1 MKKLITAVALVATI
15 GFFGIQQASAQRG
28 MGAGMGN
35 PDCWRANQQNV
46 QVLDEES
53 QKARTAF
60 FDATTELRKDM
71 FMKRAEMRA
80 IMHGDNPDEKKAAAL
95 AGEMFELR
103 TQIQAKADEA
113 GWKGGMGGGAGT
125 WTSTGWTPLK
135 ASLARAAR
143 RGNRPAPTP
152 GRAANRSGRG
162 GGSCPVPSHQ
172 NDQPR
177 STSAFQ

>member
-1 MKKLITAVALVATI
+1 MKKLIATVALVATI

-28 MGAGMGN
+28 MGDN

-80 IMHGDNPDEKKAAAL
+80 IMHGDNPDEKKASAL

-103 TQIQAKADEA
+103 TQIQAKADET
-113 GWKGGMGGGAGT
+113 GWKGGMGGGAGM
-125 WTSTGWTPLK
+125 GCN
-135 ASLARAAR
+135 
-143 RGNRPAPTP
+143 GCN
-152 GRAANRSGRG
+152 GSGGGKGHHKRG
-162 GGSCPVPSHQ
+162 GGMMM
-172 NDQPR
+172 N
-177 STSAFQ
+177 